1 VNRRERWI
9 AIALGVPVVLL
20 VVAVALLIH
29 GLGGANANL
38 SATSA
43 AAMPPSS
50 TPTFTTT
57 SPTPTVSPTAKA
69 SRTPTVGPTSA
80 ASAVKP
86 SPSSPSPASSPGP
99 VAQTQPPPP
108 AGTIAPPPKAPASPT
123 PPASMAGVNITMDT
137 YNGAIDTFPRNC
149 ATPRVWIDNGS
160 VTTVRA
166 VVVTF
171 QVGILDVAANLQR
184 LGPDTSTGE
193 RAAGIPP
200 QSKYSVALKFCI
212 DPKLLPPTLPGNA
225 YPNAVTLARSIVSF
239 TALP

>member
-20 VVAVALLIH
+20 VLVVAFLIH
-29 GLGGANANL
+29 GLGGANVNL

-43 AAMPPSS
+43 AAMPSS
-50 TPTFTTT
+50 TTPTFTTIP
-57 SPTPTVSPTAKA
+57 PTPAVSPTAKA
-69 SRTPTVGPTSA
+69 SRAPTAAPTSI
-80 ASAVKP
+80 ASAAKP
-86 SPSSPSPASSPGP
+86 SPSSPSPSTRPDS

-108 AGTIAPPPKAPASPT
+108 ARTIAPPPKAPASPT
-123 PPASMAGVNITMDT
+123 PPASMTGVNITMDT

-149 ATPRVWIDNGS
+149 ATPRVWINNQSNVTVGS
-160 VTTVRA
+160 VI
-166 VVVTF
+166 VTF
-171 QVGILDVAANLQR
+171 GVGILDVAANLQR

-193 RAAGIPP
+193 RAVGIPP

-225 YPNAVTLARSIVSF
+225 YPNAVTLATSIVSF
-239 TALP
+239 RALS